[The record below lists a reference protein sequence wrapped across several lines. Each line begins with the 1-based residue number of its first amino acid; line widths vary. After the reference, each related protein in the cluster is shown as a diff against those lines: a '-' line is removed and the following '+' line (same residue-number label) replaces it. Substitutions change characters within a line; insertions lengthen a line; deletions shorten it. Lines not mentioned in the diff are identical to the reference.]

1 MFSENLKE
9 NSDSKVNISDY
20 TFEELVLVLLFM
32 YCDCLNLDF
41 NMALELLKVR
51 ILCNVRGL
59 IVLQ

>member
-1 MFSENLKE
+1 MFPENLKE

-20 TFEELVLVLLFM
+20 TFEELIIVLLFI

-51 ILCNVRGL
+51 IWC
-59 IVLQ
+59 